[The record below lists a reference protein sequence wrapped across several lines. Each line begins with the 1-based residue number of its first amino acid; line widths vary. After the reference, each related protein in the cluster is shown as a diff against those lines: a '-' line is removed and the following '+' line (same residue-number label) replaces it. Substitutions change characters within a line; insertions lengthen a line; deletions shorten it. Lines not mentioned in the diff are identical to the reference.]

1 MLSHDAAEGHGL
13 REAAAPGHPPGRL
26 LPELAHGTVRGVLG
40 AMAMTGV
47 RSVTVSLGLIEE
59 PPPSSIAGRAKTM
72 AWRLR
77 GHRQPHR
84 SVRAEMLH
92 WAVGAF
98 GGAGYALLPSALRK
112 RDWSGPAYGMV
123 ILAAFETIGAPVLG
137 LQRPGGR
144 LAERAALAADHLVYG
159 LVLTETRKQPTS

>member
-1 MLSHDAAEGHGL
+1 
-13 REAAAPGHPPGRL
+13 
-26 LPELAHGTVRGVLG
+26 
-40 AMAMTGV
+40 
-47 RSVTVSLGLIEE
+47 
-59 PPPSSIAGRAKTM
+59 M

-92 WAVGAF
+92 WAVGAI
-98 GGAGYALLPSALRK
+98 GGTGYALLPGALR
-112 RDWSGPAYGMV
+112 RRNWSGPVYGMA
-123 ILAAFETIGAPVLG
+123 ILASFEMIGAPLLG

-144 LAERAALAADHLVYG
+144 LVERAALAADHLVYG